1 MIMNTPCALERIAA
15 EVSFSTNS
23 EPEILK
29 KSNATP
35 YRENEHPD
43 ARAGVAG
50 AKQCKTQY
58 PCEHGDQHDALD
70 AEPFEKEWDKQNAE
84 RFRDLR
90 ERDQDRG
97 VFDAEGAEI
106 FGAVDARVAETFDVS
121 VGEGIG
127 DLQRHAQQHG
137 EDEEDGHLALF
148 EEGEGAQP
156 EQIDDRLAASRPVD
170 RAVRQRE
177 RVETQYEAQGRREVE
192 LGCTQAH
199 LSEIDD
205 PHGTDE
211 SDRAPHADGREVG
224 YGIQSCFFEGVVG
237 DRIAKRWQ
245 RPKRRCAGIHRSA
258 MIPMTAGINSEAIPI
273 VAKKLPICSPSN
285 FSVLPR

>member
-1 MIMNTPCALERIAA
+1 M
-15 EVSFSTNS
+15 
-23 EPEILK
+23 
-29 KSNATP
+29 
-35 YRENEHPD
+35 
-43 ARAGVAG
+43 
-50 AKQCKTQY
+50 
-58 PCEHGDQHDALD
+58 
-70 AEPFEKEWDKQNAE
+70 
-84 RFRDLR
+84 
-90 ERDQDRG
+90 
-97 VFDAEGAEI
+97 FDAEGAEI

-237 DRIAKRWQ
+237 DRIGQCDGGHIEHYAQQDERVKRIVVGSGGGEGDESCGEEMAEAQ
-245 RPKRRCAGIHRSA
+245 ETLRR
-258 MIPMTAGINSEAIPI
+258 N
-273 VAKKLPICSPSN
+273 PSV
-285 FSVLPR
+285 SDDSHDGRHK